1 MIATKE
7 PQLATAIQDGVLNVR
22 KESGWTSHDVV
33 ARIRG
38 KLRGMKLGHAG
49 TLDPA
54 ATGVLPLLVGRGTR
68 IAEYLLDWDKTYL
81 AGLRLG
87 ETTDTQDATG
97 TVLQRSPVE
106 SVTEDRIRE
115 VAAEFEGR
123 IQQVP
128 PMYSAVKVGGV
139 RLYKSARAGH
149 DIERQ
154 ARQVTVFHLDIVG
167 IQIPD
172 VTFRVTCSKGT
183 YIRTLCADIGHK
195 LGVGGHMS
203 TLIRERVG
211 PLRVEQALTVD
222 EVESRLEQGT
232 LSVSMLTLDEALAGL
247 PVCTVEAGTAR
258 RVLHGMPVSASE
270 VLAWN
275 GSPASP
281 EGSNR
286 AIRIKDESGRLLA
299 IGTLPVGADI
309 EKHGLSEQPIAVSK
323 VLVTEESQDGRS

>member
-1 MIATKE
+1 MTMIATKE
-7 PQLATAIQDGVLNVR
+7 PQLATALQDGVLNVR
-22 KESGWTSHDVV
+22 KEAGWTSHDVV

-68 IAEYLLDWDKTYL
+68 IAEYLLEWDKTYL
-81 AGLRLG
+81 ADLRVG
-87 ETTDTQDATG
+87 ETTDTQDGTG
-97 TVLQRSPVE
+97 TLLQRSPIE
-106 SVTEDRIRE
+106 RVTADRIRE
-115 VAAEFEGR
+115 VAAAFEGP

-139 RLYKSARAGH
+139 PLYKAARAGR
-149 DIERQ
+149 DVPRQ
-154 ARQVTVFHLDIVG
+154 ARLVTVFRLDIVK

-183 YIRTLCADIGHK
+183 YIRTLCADIGDK

-203 TLIRERVG
+203 TLVRERVG
-211 PLRVEQALTVD
+211 PLTLEQALTVE

-232 LSVSMLTLDEALAGL
+232 LAASMLTLDDALAGL
-247 PVCTVEAGTAR
+247 PSCTVRAGTAQ
-258 RVLHGMPVSASE
+258 RVVHGMPVSQSE
-270 VLAWN
+270 VLAWS
-275 GSPASP
+275 GWPSAFPA
-281 EGSNR
+281 ESNR

-299 IGTLPVGADI
+299 VGTLPVGAAIVKPD
-309 EKHGLSEQPIAVSK
+309 LSQQPIAVSK
-323 VLVTEESQDGRS
+323 VLFTEES